1 MGQFEKIVVLLIGF
15 FLVTVII
22 VVTFGPSEEKPFGM
36 GPAGEVEA
44 AGKGEPRPGVDSLR
58 ASEPPGSE
66 LAARDPRP
74 AEGANPRRER
84 ERGEAKAP
92 AEEREAEP
100 QSRGLIALR
109 EESREDPA
117 APDTDLLLDSAGT
130 SRPGPRADRLPAGAA
145 LLTLEGLE
153 DTFEP
158 DLKQYVWKSGDTFV
172 ALAERLYGDARMS
185 KLLRQFN
192 EDRTDVEPGER
203 ILVPVFDGRRGSD
216 ARSADAGSDEPP
228 SAAHGDLYTV
238 EEGDSLWV
246 ISKKV
251 YGVGASWETIYQAN
265 RDVLESPDDLD
276 VGMKLRIP

>member
-22 VVTFGPSEEKPFGM
+22 VVTFGPSEDKPFGM

-44 AGKGEPRPGVDSLR
+44 AGTGEQHPGVDSLSSNGAAR
-58 ASEPPGSE
+58 NE

-92 AEEREAEP
+92 AADRELEP

-109 EESREDPA
+109 EEIREDPV
-117 APDTDLLLDSAGT
+117 APGTDLLLDSAGT
-130 SRPGPRADRLPAGAA
+130 SRPGPRAPRLPVGAA

-158 DLKQYVWKSGDTFV
+158 DIKQYVWRSGDTFV

-192 EDRTDVEPGER
+192 EGRTDVGPGER
-203 ILVPVFDGRRGSD
+203 VLVPVFDGRQGD
-216 ARSADAGSDEPP
+216 DADAGRDELP
-228 SAAHGDLYTV
+228 AAARGDLYTV

-251 YGVGASWETIYQAN
+251 YGAGASWEKIYEAN
-265 RDVLESPDDLD
+265 RDVLESPDDLG